1 MDNKELNTKK
11 TEKKETSKKINMKAL
26 KDYNKKFDESIKVEL
41 LDGKYYVNVKPLISS
56 SDREDIVLKTLD
68 FLRDES
74 IREKIKDVPFIRFI
88 LFFITLNQSDLLEN
102 IGKPENNSELLEL
115 FTVLLNC
122 DFFTNVLEVIDTNSV
137 EEVYKLF
144 NTVYQTAITITG
156 VEDKVENSEN

>member
-1 MDNKELNTKK
+1 MDNKELDIKK

-26 KDYNKKFDESIKVEL
+26 KDYNKKFNESVKVEL
-41 LDGKYYVNVKPLISS
+41 LDGKYYVNVKPIISS

-88 LFFITLNQSDLLEN
+88 LFFTTLNQSDLLEN
-102 IGKPENNSELLEL
+102 IGEPENNSELLEL
-115 FTVLLNC
+115 FTILLNC
-122 DFFTNVLEVIDTNSV
+122 GFFTNVLEAIDVNSM

-144 NTVYQTAITITG
+144 NTVYQAAVTITG